1 MINEI
6 KISDNGKY
14 IIVQVKEN
22 MTRTLA
28 ERLGLEAVQL
38 GNTKNIT
45 RFLYDLRDSRNTET
59 INANYIFA
67 NQDMKRIEPNPE
79 NMIAMLTSPNDK
91 SHDFIETVL
100 RNAGYTVKLFI
111 DEAEAI
117 AWLEEASNIL

>member
-67 NQDMKRIEPNPE
+67 KQDMKRIEPNPE
-79 NMIAMLTSPNDK
+79 NMIAMLTSPDDK

-100 RNAGYTVKLFI
+100 RNAGYSVKLFI

>member
-1 MINEI
+1 MTNEI

-22 MTRTLA
+22 MTRALA

-38 GNTKNIT
+38 GNTKNIA

-67 NQDMKRIEPNPE
+67 KQDMKRIEPNPE

-117 AWLEEASNIL
+117 SWLEEASNIL

>member
-59 INANYIFA
+59 INGNYIFA
-67 NQDMKRIEPNPE
+67 KQDMKRIEPNPE

-111 DEAEAI
+111 VEEEAI
-117 AWLEEASNIL
+117 QWLEEASNIL

>member
-67 NQDMKRIEPNPE
+67 KQDMKRIEPNPE
-79 NMIAMLTSPNDK
+79 NMIAMLTSPNDR

>member
-14 IIVQVKEN
+14 IIVRVKEN

>member
-22 MTRTLA
+22 MTRALA

-67 NQDMKRIEPNPE
+67 KQDMKRIEPNPE
-79 NMIAMLTSPNDK
+79 NMIAMLTSPDDK

-117 AWLEEASNIL
+117 TWLEEASNIL